1 MVCAFL
7 RRSLFLLPIALA
19 ATPLWADGVL
29 LHPDNLVSKRGTQS
43 DQPLTVL
50 AVEDQKGSSDDWHRY
65 KEFYVNRR
73 GYAGIFSYDLP
84 TDTDKQDVTTLELLA
99 NYRGAPRAEQ
109 RWLWQVRNLKTGKW
123 VLIGDNKSAGDWVWT
138 RMVFALPGDPRDF
151 IDDSGRLAVRYLT
164 KTGRDNSNLDYLA
177 LRVETS
183 DASPPPMPP
192 TPPPDDPWKPLPP
205 PPGGLWQPLPG
216 SSWQWQLQGAIDTT
230 VKAEI
235 FDIDLFDVPQKTI
248 DTLHAKGSKVICY
261 FSAGSWENWRPDAND
276 FPDSVKGRSNGWPGE
291 KWLDIR
297 QIDVLAPIVGAR
309 LDLAVEKGCD
319 AVEPDNIDGYSNN
332 TGFPLGYQDQL
343 AYNRFLADEAHA
355 RGLSIALKNDLDQVV
370 DLVSEFD
377 FAVNEQ
383 CFEYNECDLLLPFV
397 EAGKAVLAVEYQGS
411 PESFCPKANQMGM
424 DVLKKRM
431 DLDAWRID
439 CHDYP

>member
-1 MVCAFL
+1 M
-7 RRSLFLLPIALA
+7 
-19 ATPLWADGVL
+19 
-29 LHPDNLVSKRGTQS
+29 
-43 DQPLTVL
+43 
-50 AVEDQKGSSDDWHRY
+50 
-65 KEFYVNRR
+65 
-73 GYAGIFSYDLP
+73 
-84 TDTDKQDVTTLELLA
+84 
-99 NYRGAPRAEQ
+99 
-109 RWLWQVRNLKTGKW
+109 
-123 VLIGDNKSAGDWVWT
+123 
-138 RMVFALPGDPRDF
+138 
-151 IDDSGRLAVRYLT
+151 
-164 KTGRDNSNLDYLA
+164 
-177 LRVETS
+177 
-183 DASPPPMPP
+183 
-192 TPPPDDPWKPLPP
+192 
-205 PPGGLWQPLPG
+205 
-216 SSWQWQLQGAIDTT
+216 
-230 VKAEI
+230 
-235 FDIDLFDVPQKTI
+235 PQKTI

-276 FPDSVKGRSNGWPGE
+276 FPDSAKGRSNGWPGE

-297 QIDVLAPIVGAR
+297 QIGVLAPIIGAR